1 MEFKIEDTIV
11 DTDKA
16 AQKWDERTGS
26 HETLYRSAENRYYL
40 VHTSQ
45 SQGSRPSAEFVSS
58 EAAISWLLHNGYE
71 LPAEFKGGNG
81 KSTRA
86 DTATDD
92 ASRDTPK
99 RVKIGKVKPGL
110 WQKVKKW
117 RQRL

>member
-1 MEFKIEDTIV
+1 
-11 DTDKA
+11 
-16 AQKWDERTGS
+16 
-26 HETLYRSAENRYYL
+26 LYRSAENRYYL
-40 VHTSQ
+40 VRTSQ
-45 SQGSRPSAEFVSS
+45 PQGSRPSAEFVSS

-117 RQRL
+117 WQRL

>member
-11 DTDKA
+11 DTNKA

-45 SQGSRPSAEFVSS
+45 PQGSRPSAEFVSR
-58 EAAISWLLHNGYE
+58 EAAISWLLRNGYE

-81 KSTRA
+81 RSTRA

-99 RVKIGKVKPGL
+99 RVKIGNVKPGL
-110 WQKVKKW
+110 WQKVQKW
-117 RQRL
+117 WQRL